1 MMIMSMLLAMAAPV
15 ADVPAS
21 GPTRL
26 PFVPVH
32 STMRIELD
40 GRGEVASCKTEA
52 QGAVPPDFTDGAC
65 EAFQEFGIL
74 SLLLG
79 ADRNRTSAASI
90 VLDMGP
96 APVAATKAVATGTR
110 LAAMTADY
118 AVAADGTLVGC
129 TVTSRQGAAMSMLD
143 LCEMAFSSG
152 QQFENGSGDRRG
164 TISFAV
170 YGEMRPGG

>member
-1 MMIMSMLLAMAAPV
+1 MAAPV
-15 ADVPAS
+15 ADVPPA
-21 GPTRL
+21 GPARL

-40 GRGEVASCKTEA
+40 GQGEVASCKIDA

-79 ADRNRTSAASI
+79 ADRSRTSAASI
-90 VLDMGP
+90 IVDMGP
-96 APVAATKAVATGTR
+96 APATATNRVTAGTR

-118 AVAADGTLVGC
+118 AVAADGKLIGC
-129 TVTSRQGAAMSMLD
+129 SVTSRQGAAMSMLD
-143 LCEMAFSSG
+143 LCELAFSSG

>member
-1 MMIMSMLLAMAAPV
+1 MSLLLAMAAPV
-15 ADVPAS
+15 ADAS
-21 GPTRL
+21 PSVATRL

-32 STMRIELD
+32 STMRIELN
-40 GRGEVASCKTEA
+40 GQGEVASCKIDA

-79 ADRNRTSAASI
+79 ADRNRLSATSI

-96 APVAATKAVATGTR
+96 VRGAAAIPVAAGTR

-118 AVAADGTLVGC
+118 AVAPDGKLAGC
-129 TVTSRQGAAMSMLD
+129 TVTSRQGAAMSVLD